1 MKVKLALLAFVL
13 LVAGISKSEAQHYR
27 YEKKHSRHYKKSYG
41 HSRAATVVYYPAVR
55 STRYYAGRPYPV
67 AYRQPYYYRHHRHV
81 PPGHAKKYYRH
92 HRQHKRVHHY

>member
-27 YEKKHSRHYKKSYG
+27 YEKRYTKHYKKSYR
-41 HSRAATVVYYPAVR
+41 HNRPAVVAYYPVVHQ
-55 STRYYAGRPYPV
+55 SRYYGGRTYP
-67 AYRQPYYYRHHRHV
+67 AYRHHYRYRHHRHM

-92 HRQHKRVHHY
+92 QRQYKQGHRY